1 MALYQFLLRSVGAKG
16 KLLALPG
23 RVDQWVL
30 GRLLES
36 REHLRKCLK
45 EA

>member
-1 MALYQFLLRSVGAKG
+1 MALYQFLLRSVSAKG

-30 GRLLES
+30 RRLLKS
-36 REHLRKCLK
+36 REHIRTCLK